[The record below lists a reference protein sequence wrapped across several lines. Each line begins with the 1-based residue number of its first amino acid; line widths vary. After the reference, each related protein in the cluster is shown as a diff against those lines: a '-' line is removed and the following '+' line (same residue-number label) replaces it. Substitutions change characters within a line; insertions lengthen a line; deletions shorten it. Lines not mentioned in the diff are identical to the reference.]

1 MKKTIQLSV
10 LLLVA
15 LLIVVAC
22 GAPAPTA
29 TPTPEPTSTPLPP
42 PTAAPPPTEPPA
54 AVQAT
59 AGEKA
64 FNNYCG
70 GCHSAGF
77 AKSLLAR
84 YRTAKGLVDYI
95 SVAMPPGNPDVLTDE
110 RRYDIVSYLLSEQG
124 LIEAGQVVNAET
136 AESIALA
143 EPTPPPGQDQLE
155 AGEKAFA
162 RYCRGCH
169 GGGYAESTI
178 ARYRSAERLF
188 LYLRDAMPPGNPGQV
203 SEQGHYDIT
212 AYILAELGF
221 LEEGEVVNADTAA
234 SVTFGQ

>member
-1 MKKTIQLSV
+1 MKRVIQLSV

-15 LLIVVAC
+15 LVIIVAC

-29 TPTPEPTSTPLPP
+29 TPTPQPTSTALPP
-42 PTAAPPPTEPPA
+42 PTAAPQPTEPPA
-54 AVQAT
+54 AVQVT

-84 YRTAKGLVDYI
+84 YRTAKGLADFI
-95 SVAMPPGNPDVLTDE
+95 KVAMPPGNPDVLTDE
-110 RRYDIVSYLLSEQG
+110 RRYEIVSYVLSEHG
-124 LIEAGQVVNAET
+124 FMEAPQVVNAET
-136 AESIALA
+136 AEFIALA
-143 EPTPPPGQDQLE
+143 EPTPPPGQSQLE

-178 ARYRSAERLF
+178 ARYRSADRLF
-188 LYLRDAMPPGNPGQV
+188 AFLRDAMPPGNPGQV
-203 SEQGHYDIT
+203 SEQGHYDIV
-212 AYILAELGF
+212 AYILDQFGF
-221 LEEGEVVNADTAA
+221 LEEGQVVNADTAA
-234 SVTFGQ
+234 SVTFSR